1 MKHFVVVRA
10 EGYMTSRPASSVFV
24 YTKTILRCKMLVG
37 KSQTFSDLHR
47 SDAGYAFLPNAF
59 ECVNTNSLQKSE

>member
-24 YTKTILRCKMLVG
+24 YTKTIFALQNTCWEIPNPFKSAPSRRRLRDG
-37 KSQTFSDLHR
+37 I
-47 SDAGYAFLPNAF
+47 A
-59 ECVNTNSLQKSE
+59 E